1 MYGLDV
7 GTADASGGELRAG
20 ARDSVATTYR
30 RNPMT
35 TATPRARRA
44 PRSRAALP
52 ALVAVAAIA
61 AASVTGVAAP
71 ASANDAA
78 SVIGATDEQIA
89 VEDPV
94 ASEQSPASDEPVAS
108 EPVEDAPAVVPISPA
123 DSAAAEVS
131 DQAADTIPGAPAAD
145 ARAETAP
152 ENPAEMQILATEIT
166 MQSYTGGTV
175 RTVNAG
181 ETFEQGNTVSN
192 VGPVGVPANAA
203 RLHYRA
209 DNGLIIASAN
219 LRNVGVNGTR
229 TRACARTDGGAGL
242 ECLTQSNWNAIGPST
257 TGNRYSNFYTS
268 VRIPADAVPGTT
280 YALHYSFDFDPA
292 VYTNVNPLTSATW
305 YYRVAVP
312 APVIDVPSAPVGPT
326 APITGSGVPGAT
338 VYLTLYGGAELGTA
352 VVGED
357 GRWSILPSTPLTHGM
372 NSLAAYQHSVDADSA
387 TNGGIVL
394 VDAQVDPPTVD
405 APDGEQDLTGRLEL
419 TGEGEPG
426 ATVEV
431 RDESGTVV
439 CFTVVETG
447 GTWACVI
454 PALDDRDQE
463 LSVTQTDRVG
473 NVSTVVPVTI
483 IATPAPGPQPGDGT
497 EPEPAPQPGD
507 GSTPEAGPQ
516 PASGAAAD
524 PSSPSDA
531 SAPLTAPTRAAA
543 LAATGGEVD
552 GILLGAGGLLLV
564 AGILS
569 LAIPRRRAQ

>member
-1 MYGLDV
+1 
-7 GTADASGGELRAG
+7 
-20 ARDSVATTYR
+20 
-30 RNPMT
+30 MT

-52 ALVAVAAIA
+52 ALVAVVAIA
-61 AASVTGVAAP
+61 AASVTGAAAP
-71 ASANDAA
+71 ASANDASIVTA
-78 SVIGATDEQIA
+78 PTATDESSTP
-89 VEDPV
+89 EGPV
-94 ASEQSPASDEPVAS
+94 TTEQPSESDGSTAS
-108 EPVEDAPAVVPISPA
+108 EPVEDAPAVVPIPPV

-131 DQAADTIPGAPAAD
+131 DQAADRIPGAPAAD

-192 VGPVGVPANAA
+192 VGPVGVPANTA

-305 YYRVAVP
+305 FYRVAVP
-312 APVIDVPSAPVGPT
+312 APVIDVPSAPVGPI

-338 VYLTLYGGAELGTA
+338 VYLSLYGGAALGTA
-352 VVGED
+352 VVGDD

-394 VDAQVDPPTVD
+394 VDAQVDPPAVA
-405 APDGEQDLTGRLEL
+405 APEGEQDLTGPLEL

-439 CFTVVETG
+439 CSTVVETG

-473 NVSTVVPVTI
+473 NVSTSVPVAI

-497 EPEPAPQPGD
+497 EPEPGPQPGD

-516 PASGAAAD
+516 PASGTAAD

-531 SAPLTAPTRAAA
+531 SAPLTAPARAAA

-569 LAIPRRRAQ
+569 LAIPRRRVQ